1 MLFSHARLRALAGA
15 SLALPTLCLAD
26 AAGSPHV
33 SNPVSIPVSIEI
45 AAAAVADSI
54 EPETIEV
61 IGARRDEKASIA
73 QTVSTVTREQFAT
86 MPSVSIGEV
95 LALVPGVTFVQ
106 GNGPRD
112 VSISVRGSNARQ
124 TFGVRNLQVFE
135 DGFPVTQPDG
145 LARTDLTDPHA
156 YGSIEVMRG
165 PSSARYGNYATGGA
179 IDFRTRPGRD
189 LQGVEGGIDLGSYGY
204 SNEYVTAGGGDGSF
218 EYSAFASH
226 VRGDDP
232 ATEHTRYRTTT
243 LNLLTGWQATAADR
257 LTFKFI
263 HNDLDADLSLRL
275 SRNQYE
281 LNPYQR
287 GCAVQSVERSAAGC
301 ATLNVF
307 ANGFNGDRVPLSPEQ
322 AGIGRDDRRTI
333 IGARWE
339 HAFNANTDLRT
350 QLVFDNRDIRQPT
363 GNTSFNGTYPSFN
376 LMSDLTYRGEWFGL
390 PGKSVIGFYAN
401 REELNYNVFNLTPE
415 GHATLGGQTQGLGG
429 EHLNAGARIRQEL
442 MLGGRTSVVAGVGAE
457 YTHLQAQLRNYRYNT
472 TPPTIAR
479 IEADREFVNV
489 APELGV
495 RFAASEQW
503 TLHARAAAAY
513 GTPQVGNLFVTPTG
527 EAGNNTELEA
537 QRNVGFDIG
546 AEWNLA
552 QRIQASVT
560 GFYEFFR
567 NELVTQ
573 SAGAG
578 ADLQNYT
585 FNAPRSEHRGI
596 EAALDWHL
604 LPNALPGAHVSLSY
618 LLDDQIYKR
627 YTERLSA
634 GERSTTFERD
644 GNDLPGVTP
653 QTLNA
658 RLIYDQ
664 ATGAL
669 AGLGGFVELSWRDD
683 TTLDNANLLDAPGY
697 SLVNLN
703 LHYAAPQGH
712 GFWSR
717 LSAYAAVQ
725 NLLDKTYIASAS
737 NVSNTLDAGSGEQNG
752 RDALLASTGSIYA
765 GVPRSVFAGL
775 RLKF

>member
-26 AAGSPHV
+26 AAGLSTAAVPAAT
-33 SNPVSIPVSIEI
+33 EI
-45 AAAAVADSI
+45 AAADPL

-61 IGARRDEKASIA
+61 IGVRRDDEAAPIA
-73 QTVSTVTREQFAT
+73 QTVSTLTREQFAT

-135 DGFPVTQPDG
+135 DGFAVTQPDG

-204 SNEYVTAGGGDGSF
+204 SNEYLTAGGGDAHF
-218 EYSAFASH
+218 EYNAFASH

-243 LNLLTGWQATAADR
+243 LNLLTSWQATAADR

-263 HNDLDADLSLRL
+263 HNDLDTDLSLRL

-287 GCAVQSVERSAAGC
+287 GCADQSGQGC
-301 ATLNVF
+301 ATLSVF
-307 ANGFNGDRVPLSPEQ
+307 PNGFNGTRVTLSPEQ

-333 IGARWE
+333 VGARWE
-339 HAFNANTDLRT
+339 HAFDASTDLRT

-376 LMSDLTYRGEWFGL
+376 LMSDLTHRGAWFGL
-390 PGKSVIGFYAN
+390 PSKSVIGVYAN
-401 REELNYNVFNLTPE
+401 REELNYNVFNLTPA

-429 EHLNAGARIRQEL
+429 EHLNAGARIREEL
-442 MLGGRTSVVAGVGAE
+442 ALSARSTVVAGIGAE
-457 YTHLQAQLRNYRYNT
+457 YTHLQAQLRNYGYNS
-472 TPPTIAR
+472 TPPTITR
-479 IEADREFVNV
+479 IDADREFVNV
-489 APELGV
+489 APELGL

-503 TLHARAAAAY
+503 TLHARAAVGY
-513 GTPQVGNLFVTPTG
+513 GTPQVGNLFVTPDG
-527 EAGNNTELEA
+527 AAGNNTELEA
-537 QRNVGFDIG
+537 QRNLGFDIG
-546 AEWNLA
+546 AEWNVARQL
-552 QRIQASVT
+552 QASLT

-578 ADLQNYT
+578 SNLQNYT

-596 EAALDWHL
+596 EAALDWHP

-618 LLDDQIYKR
+618 LLDDQRYER

-634 GERSTTFERD
+634 GDRSETFERD

-664 ATGAL
+664 ASGAP
-669 AGLGGFVELSWRDD
+669 AGLGGYLELSWRDD

-712 GFWSR
+712 GIWSR

-737 NVSNTLDAGSGEQNG
+737 NVSNTLNAGTGEQNG
-752 RDALLASTGSIYA
+752 RDVLLASTGSIYA
-765 GVPRSVFAGL
+765 GTPRSVFAGL

>member
-1 MLFSHARLRALAGA
+1 MLFSPARIRALAGA

-26 AAGSPHV
+26 AAALSNV
-33 SNPVSIPVSIEI
+33 SANTAFEV
-45 AAAAVADSI
+45 AAADSI

-61 IGARRDEKASIA
+61 IGSRVDDSAPVT
-73 QTVSTVTREQFAT
+73 QTRSMVSREQFAT
-86 MPSVSIGEV
+86 MPSVNIGEV

-179 IDFRTRPGRD
+179 IDFHTRSGRD

-204 SNEYVTAGGGDGSF
+204 SNEYVTAGGGDERF
-218 EYSAFASH
+218 DYSAFASH

-243 LNLLTGWQATAADR
+243 LNLLTSWQATNADR

-263 HNDLDADLSLRL
+263 HNDLDTDLSLRL

-287 GCAVQSVERSAAGC
+287 GCADRSAAGC
-301 ATLNVF
+301 ATLSVF
-307 ANGFNGDRVPLSPEQ
+307 ANGFNDTRVPLSPEQ

-333 IGARWE
+333 VGARWE
-339 HAFNANTDLRT
+339 HAFDARTDLRT

-376 LMSDLTYRGEWFGL
+376 LMSDLTHRGEWFGL
-390 PGKSVIGFYAN
+390 PSKSVIGLYAN
-401 REELNYNVFNLTPE
+401 HEDLNYKVFNLTPE
-415 GHATLGGQTQGLGG
+415 GHASLGGQTQNLGG
-429 EHLNAGARIRQEL
+429 EHLNAGARLREEL
-442 MLGGRTSVVAGVGAE
+442 TLSARWTAVAGIAAE
-457 YTHLQAQLRNYRYNT
+457 YTQLQAQLRNYSYPANGT
-472 TPPTIAR
+472 PTIAR
-479 IEADREFVNV
+479 IDADREFVNV

-513 GTPQVGNLFVTPTG
+513 GTPQVGNLFVTPDG
-527 EAGNNTELEA
+527 VAGNNTDLEA
-537 QRNVGFDIG
+537 QRNIGFDIG
-546 AEWNLA
+546 AEWNVA
-552 QRIQASVT
+552 HQIQASVT

-573 SAGAG
+573 SAGAN
-578 ADLQNYT
+578 LMSYT

-604 LPNALPGAHVSLSY
+604 LPNALPGAHVSFSY

-634 GERSTTFERD
+634 GTQSTTFERD

-664 ATGAL
+664 TSGVL

-683 TTLDNANLLDAPGY
+683 TTLDNANLLDASGY

-717 LSAYAAVQ
+717 VSAYAAVQ

-737 NVSNTLDAGSGEQNG
+737 NVSNTLNANTGEQNG
-752 RDALLASTGSIYA
+752 REALLASTGSIYA
-765 GVPRSVFAGL
+765 GSPRSVFAGL

>member
-26 AAGSPHV
+26 TAGV
-33 SNPVSIPVSIEI
+33 STLSASVSATASTEI
-45 AAAAVADSI
+45 AAADSI

-61 IGARRDEKASIA
+61 IGARVDHQQAPIA
-73 QTVSTVTREQFAT
+73 QTTSTVSREQFAT

-124 TFGVRNLQVFE
+124 TFGIRNLQVFE

-179 IDFRTRPGRD
+179 IDFRTRSGRD

-204 SNEYVTAGGGDGSF
+204 SNEYLTAGGGDDRF

-243 LNLLTGWQATAADR
+243 LNLLTSWQATSADR

-263 HNDLDADLSLRL
+263 HNDLDTDLSLRL

-287 GCAVQSVERSAAGC
+287 GCADQSAAGC
-301 ATLNVF
+301 ATLSVF
-307 ANGFNGDRVPLSPEQ
+307 ANGFSGTRVPLSPEQ

-333 IGARWE
+333 VGARWE
-339 HAFNANTDLRT
+339 HAFDSSTDLRT

-376 LMSDLTYRGEWFGL
+376 LTSDLTHRGEWFGL
-390 PGKSVIGFYAN
+390 PSKTLLGLYAN
-401 REELNYNVFNLTPE
+401 HEDLNYNVYNLTPE
-415 GHATLGGQTQGLGG
+415 GHASLGGQTQNLGG
-429 EHLNAGARIRQEL
+429 EHLNAGARIREEL
-442 MLGGRTSVVAGVGAE
+442 VLSERWTAVTGIGAE
-457 YTHLQAQLRNYRYNT
+457 YTHLQAQLRNYGYST
-472 TPPTIAR
+472 TPPTISR
-479 IEADREFVNV
+479 IDADREFVNV
-489 APELGV
+489 APELGL

-513 GTPQVGNLFVTPTG
+513 GTPQVGNLFVTPDG
-527 EAGNNTELEA
+527 VAGNNTELKA
-537 QRNVGFDIG
+537 QRNIGFDLG
-546 AEWNLA
+546 AEWNVARQL
-552 QRIQASVT
+552 QASFT

-573 SAGAG
+573 SAGAN
-578 ADLQNYT
+578 LQSYT

-634 GERSTTFERD
+634 GSQSATFERD

-664 ATGAL
+664 TTGVL
-669 AGLGGFVELSWRDD
+669 AGLGGFIELSWRDD
-683 TTLDNANLLDAPGY
+683 TTLDNANLLDASGY

-737 NVSNTLDAGSGEQNG
+737 NVSNTLNADSGAQNG
-752 RDALLASTGSIYA
+752 RDALLTSTGSIYA
-765 GVPRSVFAGL
+765 GAPRSVFAGL